1 MPLTPFPSKSVNL
14 RQLSLTVKLL
24 IPFTIIFILTIG
36 GLGTFF
42 IHQWRVALTRDLEKK
57 AEILV
62 RNLAV
67 ALSDSFPMGEYE
79 KMQEILTAA
88 KHSDPDIDYEIVIG
102 MDGRAIASTV
112 ANLRDQLLNR
122 TEFETSAIKTTDFRE
137 RPRADQ
143 EGFEVLMPTSFQ
155 GHQSGVIRIG
165 VSLRRVD
172 AAAKQGFLTFM
183 LVGGIALILGVIVYV
198 LVAQRFSRPLRLA
211 VARLEE
217 LASGAADLNLRLPI
231 TSQDEVGQLG
241 QSLNR
246 FLESL
251 SHLVRQIRQ
260 SSEQVASSAKSLQQ
274 ITQQSSAN
282 INQAVQVMSQISQNT
297 SQVAQS
303 TQAAANS
310 SQHVGKSAEDGGR
323 LAIHVVEKMKEA
335 QSSVAAAAGF
345 IHELGK
351 RSDQIGKIV
360 DVITKIADQ
369 TNLLSLNAAI
379 EAARA
384 GESGRGFAV
393 VADEIRKLAETSADS
408 TQQIIHLIREVQE
421 ETRHAIETT
430 EKGNREVADG
440 YRLTMEAEKLFSTIA
455 REVSQMTHQMT
466 QVASNTEEVAASTEE
481 ATASSEEQSAA
492 MEQVATNAREL
503 GQVVEKLRTLV
514 GEFKTG

>member
-1 MPLTPFPSKSVNL
+1 MEFLNKFKLPQ
-14 RQLSLTVKLL
+14 RLSLAVKLL
-24 IPFTIIFILTIG
+24 IPFTVIFILTIG
-36 GLGTFF
+36 ILGTIF
-42 IHQWRVALTRDLEKK
+42 IQQWRSTLTRELEKK

-62 RNLAV
+62 RNLSV
-67 ALSDSFPMGEYE
+67 ALSDSFSKGEYE

-88 KHSDPDIDYEIVIG
+88 KRSDPDIDYEILIG
-102 MDGRAIASTV
+102 TDGRAIASTDK
-112 ANLRDQLLNR
+112 NLRDQILNR
-122 TEFETSAIKTTDFRE
+122 TEFEVSAMETTEFKERE
-137 RPRADQ
+137 RPDHG
-143 EGFEVLMPTSFQ
+143 GFEVLMPTVFQ
-155 GHQSGVIRIG
+155 GHRNGVLRIG
-165 VSLRRVD
+165 VSLRRVE
-172 AAAKQGFLTFM
+172 AVSKQGFWTFV
-183 LVGGIALILGVIVYV
+183 LVGGIALVLGIIVYV
-198 LVAQRFSRPLRLA
+198 LVAQRFSQPLRLA

-217 LASGAADLNLRLPI
+217 LAGGAADLDLRLPI
-231 TSQDEVGQLG
+231 ESDDEVGQLG
-241 QSLNR
+241 EAFNR
-246 FLESL
+246 FLETL

-260 SSEQVASSAKSLQQ
+260 SSEQVAASAKALQQ

-310 SQHVGKSAEDGGR
+310 SQHVGKSAEDGGK

-408 TQQIIHLIREVQE
+408 TQQIINLIREVQE

-430 EKGNREVADG
+430 ERGNREVADG

-503 GQVVEKLRTLV
+503 GQVVEKLRILV